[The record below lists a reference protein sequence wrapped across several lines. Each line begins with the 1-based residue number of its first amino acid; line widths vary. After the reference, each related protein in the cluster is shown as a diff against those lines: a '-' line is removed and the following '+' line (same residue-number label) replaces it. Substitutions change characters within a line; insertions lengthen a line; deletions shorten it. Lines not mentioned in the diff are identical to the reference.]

1 MARSMQVY
9 WIDRGREPRCPP
21 NPLYPDGIDV
31 DCSEGAIA
39 TCTVNLPYPARRC
52 GEYRINCETCGQV
65 IMVTTA
71 GRRDDPRTVKI
82 ACELVKK
89 GH

>member
-1 MARSMQVY
+1 VVPPSRARQ
-9 WIDRGREPRCPP
+9 
-21 NPLYPDGIDV
+21 
-31 DCSEGAIA
+31 
-39 TCTVNLPYPARRC
+39 LPYPAPRC
-52 GEYRINCETCGQV
+52 GKYLINCETCGQT